1 MKKIFDVSTI
11 YKGNTY
17 REAVHAESAEE
28 AFEIISEKYNKDRII
43 SIRERKN
50 L

>member
-17 REAVHAESAEE
+17 VEAVHAESAKE
-28 AFEIISEKYNKDRII
+28 AFEFILKKYNNERIA
-43 SIRERKN
+43 SVRERKSS
-50 L
+50 